1 MRLSNEEITT
11 NIDKV
16 VDRIKKEI
24 GAKPFTPLLEG
35 TGEAGRLLI
44 VSAPSG
50 SGKSTIV
57 NYLMKEHPEF
67 KLAFSVSATSR
78 PPRGEEQNGVEYYFL
93 SPEEFREH
101 IKAGD
106 FLEYEE
112 VYEDR
117 FYGTLKSQV
126 DEKLA
131 AGMNVVFDV
140 DVKGGINIKKYYGER
155 ALSIFIQ
162 PPSIKELRKRL
173 IKRKT
178 DGMAQIEE
186 RLAKAEYEIS
196 FAPQFDR
203 IIINDDLDTAKQ
215 EATAL
220 LNEFLNPTI

>member
-1 MRLSNEEITT
+1 MSNC
-11 NIDKV
+11 K
-16 VDRIKKEI
+16 
-24 GAKPFTPLLEG
+24 
-35 TGEAGRLLI
+35 LLI

-67 KLAFSVSATSR
+67 RLAFSVSATSR
-78 PPRGEEQNGVEYYFL
+78 PPRGTEQNGVEYYFL

-106 FLEYEE
+106 FLEFEE
-112 VYEDR
+112 VYENR

-131 AGMNVVFDV
+131 AGWNVVFDV

-155 ALSIFIQ
+155 ALSIFIK
-162 PPSIKELRKRL
+162 PPSIEELRERL
-173 IKRKT
+173 IRRKT
-178 DGMAQIEE
+178 DEMAQIEE
-186 RLAKAEYEIS
+186 RLAKAEYEMT

-203 IIINDDLDTAKQ
+203 IIVNDDLDTAKR

-220 LNEFLNPTI
+220 LNEFLKPSI